1 MRNLNSLK
9 IILIFSLFLFIIP
22 LVSAEY
28 IPHKQ
33 NTNLSFSITS
43 NNATGCNVS
52 SYDYPSGTVLINQ
65 TMERTGQTFN
75 ISIDEGNFTS
85 IGIYCFNIEC
95 FDGVTYETGKECR
108 EVTPSG
114 SQITS
119 GKAIGLF
126 GSLLLIM
133 GLSLLLFVIGFKAK
147 NKVEKLSFYSFA
159 GIGFVMTILYTVII
173 MQQTLFGFDSI
184 LTGIETFWFV
194 GKMLVWIGFL
204 SLGLVIF
211 MIMLKAWKIKRGLVD
226 ID

>member
-1 MRNLNSLK
+1 MRNLNILK
-9 IILIFSLFLFIIP
+9 IILMFSLFLLIIP

-28 IPHKQ
+28 LPHKQ
-33 NTNLSFSITS
+33 NTALSFSITS
-43 NNATGCNVS
+43 NNATECNVT
-52 SYDYPSGTVLINQ
+52 SYDYPSGTTELNQ
-65 TMERTGQTFN
+65 TMGKNGQTFN
-75 ISIDEGNFTS
+75 AFLNSNNFTS
-85 IGIYCFNIEC
+85 IGTYCFNIVC
-95 FDGVTYETGKECR
+95 SDSSTYETGSVCR

-114 SQITS
+114 SQITA
-119 GKAIGLF
+119 GKSIGLF
-126 GSLLLIM
+126 GSILLMII
-133 GLSLLLFVIGFKAK
+133 LSTISLVLAFKSENNVVK
-147 NKVEKLSFYSFA
+147 ISFYSFS
-159 GIGFVMTILYTVII
+159 GIGFMMTILYTVII